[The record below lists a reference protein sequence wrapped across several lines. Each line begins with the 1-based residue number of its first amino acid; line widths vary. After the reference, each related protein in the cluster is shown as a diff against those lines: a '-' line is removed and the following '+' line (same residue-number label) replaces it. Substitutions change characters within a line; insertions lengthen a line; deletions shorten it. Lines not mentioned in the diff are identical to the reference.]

1 MQYRTTQQA
10 STAISTMLSLLNG
23 LLQKITFTSVEF
35 SQNQDME
42 KGQWMVLE
50 LELRMILMM
59 LLFPSNSVI
68 FCVSEVMLLFSV
80 GEKYLSVYTEE
91 DIKRQQ
97 GLLPS
102 DPDKVKLRKSI
113 GISSIHEIRFTPV
126 DNSQIEWKTVPV
138 LLSYQCSL
146 NQSHSLKDLW
156 SVAYQVKILKTWKN
170 ILVSFS
176 YNKQTMLILLQINE
190 KIILD

>member
-1 MQYRTTQQA
+1 
-10 STAISTMLSLLNG
+10 
-23 LLQKITFTSVEF
+23 
-35 SQNQDME
+35 ME
-42 KGQWMVLE
+42 KGQRMVLE

-68 FCVSEVMLLFSV
+68 FCVSDVMLLFSV

-126 DNSQIEWKTVPV
+126 DNNQIEWKTVPV

-156 SVAYQVKILKTWKN
+156 LVAYQVKILKTWKN

>member
-1 MQYRTTQQA
+1 MA
-10 STAISTMLSLLNG
+10 
-23 LLQKITFTSVEF
+23 
-35 SQNQDME
+35 
-42 KGQWMVLE
+42 KGQWIVLE
-50 LELRMILMM
+50 LELRTVPMM

-68 FCVSEVMLLFSV
+68 FCVSDVMLLFSV

-126 DNSQIEWKTVPV
+126 DNNQIEWKTVPV

-156 SVAYQVKILKTWKN
+156 SVVYQVKILTTWKN

-176 YNKQTMLILLQINE
+176 YNKQTMLILLQIN
-190 KIILD
+190 